1 MQAFSYL
8 ILYSFVKLGTRNIF
22 FPPGKI
28 QSFMF
33 CASLHHITHISKPTE
48 PAQPIEEA
56 DLGTEILF
64 DLSTVALCI
73 QG

>member
-8 ILYSFVKLGTRNIF
+8 ILYSFVKLETRNIF
-22 FPPGKI
+22 SPGKI

-33 CASLHHITHISKPTE
+33 CASLHHITHISKLIE
-48 PAQPIEEA
+48 PAQPIKEA
-56 DLGTEILF
+56 DLGTEIPF
-64 DLSTVALCI
+64 DLSTVALRI